1 MIVHVFA
8 LLCCCTV
15 EFLHRGL
22 MCLAW
27 MLCHPLGY
35 LWVKLSP
42 DLSAMQTWFSPTL
55 GFWRTAFYKMF
66 GHLLNSNEFC
76 RFLTILMLPWI
87 SLVVSLSLV
96 FSPDMI
102 WHLGHLQSH
111 NFHQLPLAT
120 SSSSASTT
128 SGTASGVGIEESW
141 EEDQKIRGE
150 TGSEHVWSVG
160 LILIWADGPL
170 LDTIGALAGNFF
182 SLMFLQH
189 TRKFLLGRIETF
201 DPTSSAHQVHLVSS
215 LNMCP
220 CICIESCQHLS
231 ARPRYF

>member
-66 GHLLNSNEFC
+66 GHLLNSNECC

-96 FSPDMI
+96 FSPDII

-160 LILIWADGPL
+160 LIWADMGWWATIGYHRCPGWKLFLTHVPAAYAEVSAWQDWNFRPHQLRTPGPL
-170 LDTIGALAGNFF
+170 GL
-182 SLMFLQH
+182 
-189 TRKFLLGRIETF
+189 KFEYVPMHLHWVLSTF
-201 DPTSSAHQVHLVSS
+201 V
-215 LNMCP
+215 N
-220 CICIESCQHLS
+220 
-231 ARPRYF
+231 

>member
-1 MIVHVFA
+1 MYACTTYLLHSSKRPPCEGKGIPFDHCISKGMTLYDFMIVHVFA

-55 GFWRTAFYKMF
+55 GFWQTAFYKMF
-66 GHLLNSNEFC
+66 GHLLNSNECC

-96 FSPDMI
+96 FSPDII

-111 NFHQLPLAT
+111 NFHQLPST
-120 SSSSASTT
+120 S
-128 SGTASGVGIEESW
+128 
-141 EEDQKIRGE
+141 
-150 TGSEHVWSVG
+150 
-160 LILIWADGPL
+160 
-170 LDTIGALAGNFF
+170 IGDKQ
-182 SLMFLQH
+182 LQRQH
-189 TRKFLLGRIETF
+189 
-201 DPTSSAHQVHLVSS
+201 HQRH
-215 LNMCP
+215 C
-220 CICIESCQHLS
+220 
-231 ARPRYF
+231 